1 MKQIYITGTGAI
13 TPQQTFDNSAFLDQ
27 VQEYYQNNLTCVD
40 PNYKDFIPPLELR
53 RMSRINRIG
62 LSSAKICLNDAQM
75 ENPDAI
81 ITGTGM
87 GCVEDTEKFLMSMI
101 ENGEQLLT
109 PTSFIRST
117 HNTVGAQIAVHLKCH
132 NYNFTYVHRGFSFES
147 ALTDA
152 MLLIKEGEAHRIL
165 VGGIDETSENN
176 FKILSRLGY
185 WKENPIRN
193 LDLLSEKT
201 NGTISGEGSVF
212 VMLSDEPGKKNYGR
226 LMAVDTFLN
235 PDCPETINYRIISF
249 LEENNMKP
257 GNIDLT
263 VMGYSGDMRYDS
275 VFDQMYENLFS
286 DRAQVYYKHLCGEYH
301 TASAFG
307 FWTAIKI
314 LETQHIPEPLIIK
327 RGIPKEINNI
337 LIYNH
342 FMNQHHTLMLLSR

>member
-13 TPQQTFDNSAFLDQ
+13 TPQRTFDNSTFLDQ
-27 VQEYYQNNLTCVD
+27 IEEYHHNNLTCLD

-53 RMSRINRIG
+53 RMSRIIRIG
-62 LSSAKICLNDAQM
+62 LSSAKICLNDAQTG
-75 ENPDAI
+75 NPDAI
-81 ITGTGM
+81 ITATGM
-87 GCVEDTEKFLMSMI
+87 GCVEDTEKFLVAMI

-132 NYNFTYVHRGFSFES
+132 DYNFTYVHRGFSFES

-152 MLLIKEGEAHRIL
+152 ILLIREGEAHRIL

-185 WKENPIRN
+185 WKENPISN
-193 LDLLSEKT
+193 LNLLSEKSH
-201 NGTISGEGSVF
+201 GTISGEGSVF

-235 PDCPETINYRIISF
+235 PGSQEIINSRIAGF
-249 LEENNMKP
+249 LEENNVKP

-263 VMGYSGDMRYDS
+263 VMGYSGDVRYDS
-275 VFDQMYENLFS
+275 VFDQVSNELFI
-286 DRAQVYYKHLCGEYH
+286 DRPQVYFKHLCGEYH
-301 TASAFG
+301 TAAAFG
-307 FWTAIKI
+307 FWTAIRI
-314 LETQHIPEPLIIK
+314 LETQQIPETLILK
-327 RGIPKEINNI
+327 HANPKEINNI